1 MDIVQKYRNLAGI
14 AKKCSCHWLKYT
26 CAKHKAAKGFTPRQ
40 LQELLGHEKVETSL
54 ISVHLATTDAR
65 KLMEQ
70 TSL

>member
-14 AKKCSCHWLKYT
+14 SKKFSCHSLRYT
-26 CAKHKAAKGFTPRQ
+26 CAKYKAAKGLTARQ
-40 LQELLGHEKVETSL
+40 VQALLGHEQVETSL
-54 ISVHLATTDAR
+54 IHIHLATTDAR